1 MVHNQIKTKKAVL
14 YHLTICS
21 VIGAF
26 AAVLVFFIWYPAP
39 YGEISGGREMF
50 ALLLMVD
57 IILGPAITLLIA
69 RGKKSSRAVFFD
81 FFVIGVI
88 QATALF
94 YGVLT
99 LFNARPVYLVFEYKN
114 FAVVHAIDIDPEL
127 LKKSH
132 SQYKNLPLLGPQLI
146 SLRRPESAG
155 EQITTMITALQ
166 GISESEQPD
175 LWQSYELA
183 KSSIRKACKEISILK
198 EKFPNYSSEID
209 QLITKEKI
217 KPQDSC
223 YLPTLSRGLVWTAI
237 VEKSTALP
245 KGYLPVDSF

>member
-1 MVHNQIKTKKAVL
+1 MHNQIKTKKAAL

-21 VIGAF
+21 LIGAF

-57 IILGPAITLLIA
+57 MILGPAITLIIA

-81 FFVIGVI
+81 FFTIGIV
-88 QATALF
+88 QTAALF
-94 YGVLT
+94 YGIWA
-99 LFNARPVYLVFEYKN
+99 LFIARPIYLVFEYKN
-114 FAVVHAIDIDPEL
+114 FAVVHAIDIDPAL
-127 LKKSH
+127 LQKSH
-132 SQYKNLPLLGPQLI
+132 SQYKSLPLWGPQLI
-146 SLRRPESAG
+146 SLRRPESAE
-155 EQITTMITALQ
+155 EQIATMTTALQ

-183 KSSIRKACKEISILK
+183 KSDILKACKEISMLK
-198 EKFPNYSSEID
+198 GKFPHFSSDID
-209 QLITKEKI
+209 SLIVREKLELEN
-217 KPQDSC
+217 SC

-245 KGYLPVDSF
+245 KSFLPIDSF